1 MNAGPAV
8 ARLAAIDREAA
19 IKHEPPMALV
29 VFPSGDGP
37 STVPGVTLSD
47 ETIQMPALK
56 LSEDGRAL
64 IVRLFEP
71 TGSARSTVVE
81 VPALGVK
88 AAVDLGAFELR
99 TLRVDLEGGGVTD
112 VDLLEGKV
120 EP

>member
-1 MNAGPAV
+1 MNAGPAG
-8 ARLAAIDREAA
+8 ARLAAIDREAT

-47 ETIQMPALK
+47 DAIQMPAMK

-71 TGSARSTVVE
+71 TGAARSTVVG
-81 VPALGVK
+81 VPAIGAKAQVELGP
-88 AAVDLGAFELR
+88 FELR
-99 TLRVDLEGGGVTD
+99 TLRVDLESGAVTD
-112 VDLLEGKV
+112 VDLLEHRV
-120 EP
+120 ER